1 MTKKNQLKKEF
12 IKFLK
17 EHNAFVPF
25 CVNLANPRWRGYIV
39 IPPILNKKGMSLSQY
54 LNKESCEFWLV
65 TAFDWQDSNM
75 WKELDYK
82 WDKHVKQLQIFI

>member
-1 MTKKNQLKKEF
+1 
-12 IKFLK
+12 
-17 EHNAFVPF
+17 
-25 CVNLANPRWRGYIV
+25 
-39 IPPILNKKGMSLSQY
+39 MSLSQY

-75 WKELDYK
+75 WEELDYK

>member
-17 EHNAFVPF
+17 EHNVFVPF
-25 CVNLANPRWRGYIV
+25 CVNLANPRWR
-39 IPPILNKKGMSLSQY
+39 LLEALDEMNKGMSLSQY